1 MNILQ
6 RKMFANGNVVQDA
19 PLIDVASEIANYSK
33 IGLSPIEIFERLQ
46 QDYAAIGMEMPRDL
60 GMLTIE
66 RIAQQVGGTMKED
79 AQIDSVNFPE
89 LGGDGGLGES
99 PYNLIPEISPERL
112 PPVDSNLDPR
122 LGTYQQGGS
131 NLNPAEMPPLNTNID
146 IDSLLDEAQNE
157 IKIEDDLPT
166 KVETLG
172 PNDVRLSDGRIVDF
186 TKGIQDIKEGK
197 GKGLELYRIFNSPD
211 VERGA
216 NVDEALSQFVRE
228 DEPGFFKI
236 VGSLGG
242 ETPEERRGGA
252 FGPEDFGS
260 GIVAGVKGALDVGR
274 EGLER
279 TVPGFLEFFG
289 GEKLGNKA
297 RDFLEGEFDEGYV
310 ARGGFNPSVIDN
322 IVINASGSSISEDLE
337 EIGITNETGSIVK
350 PEVGEPEFVLD
361 DGPEGRVGFESK
373 KDLDDYRNSDEYKNW
388 IEKPL
393 DEDDFISSVESRTV
407 APGNEISTRIVDAIK
422 TGGTPLKT
430 EEDGKKPKSPSNYSS
445 GKSRE
450 TNFAQFTQSPDFIR
464 FVRNLGKGLVS
475 TGEIGK
481 GIALGSAA
489 AAEEKSL
496 DEKKEAETY
505 AKFLKDQAEANKI
518 SPSTYKDVT
527 EASIKLNQDVKD
539 YNNALAAE
547 NMAKSVIDLANN
559 NIDLAT
565 FGSKLGAT
573 VDDLLAA
580 AGVSNITEFE
590 DLSDTKKAQI
600 ALTELTNRNIK
611 EILGESGRTISNIDR
626 NIAAKIVG
634 NLDLTKIGSIAS
646 LKKTLDNN
654 IKSII
659 QKKNEA
665 KRNIK
670 SRTLYI
676 SRYSPEFIDEEI
688 ATIFY
693 KDFATP
699 LDQFISSQGKSSGG
713 YDSSITFVDGV
724 TPK

>member
-6 RKMFANGNVVQDA
+6 RKMFANGDVVQDA

-112 PPVDSNLDPR
+112 PPVDSTLDPR
-122 LGTYQQGGS
+122 LGTYPQGGP

-242 ETPEERRGGA
+242 ATPEERRGGA

-337 EIGITNETGSIVK
+337 EIGITNETGSVVK

-505 AKFLKDQAEANKI
+505 AKFLKDQAEANKV
-518 SPSTYKDVT
+518 SDSTYKDVT
-527 EASIKLNQDVKD
+527 EASVKLNQDVRD
-539 YNNALAAE
+539 YNNALAAQVL
-547 NMAKSVIDLANN
+547 AQSVIDFANGDANLASFTNK
-559 NIDLAT
+559 I
-565 FGSKLGAT
+565 GAT
-573 VDDLLAA
+573 VADVVGGFTGELDDP
-580 AGVSNITEFE
+580 SK
-590 DLSDTKKAQI
+590 LSSTRRAQI
-600 ALTELTNRNIK
+600 ALEILTNRNIK

-626 NIAAKIVG
+626 DIAKRVVG
-634 NLDLTKIGSIAS
+634 S
-646 LKKTLDNN
+646 LDNLKLDTVAAIKIKLNDN
-654 IKSII
+654 IGSII
-659 QKKNEA
+659 QKRNEA
-665 KRNIK
+665 QRNIK

-676 SRYSPEFIDEEI
+676 SRYSPELIDEEI
-688 ATIFY
+688 ATIFF

>member
-1 MNILQ
+1 
-6 RKMFANGNVVQDA
+6 
-19 PLIDVASEIANYSK
+19 
-33 IGLSPIEIFERLQ
+33 
-46 QDYAAIGMEMPRDL
+46 
-60 GMLTIE
+60 
-66 RIAQQVGGTMKED
+66 
-79 AQIDSVNFPE
+79 
-89 LGGDGGLGES
+89 
-99 PYNLIPEISPERL
+99 
-112 PPVDSNLDPR
+112 
-122 LGTYQQGGS
+122 
-131 NLNPAEMPPLNTNID
+131 
-146 IDSLLDEAQNE
+146 
-157 IKIEDDLPT
+157 
-166 KVETLG
+166 
-172 PNDVRLSDGRIVDF
+172 
-186 TKGIQDIKEGK
+186 
-197 GKGLELYRIFNSPD
+197 
-211 VERGA
+211 
-216 NVDEALSQFVRE
+216 
-228 DEPGFFKI
+228 
-236 VGSLGG
+236 
-242 ETPEERRGGA
+242 
-252 FGPEDFGS
+252 
-260 GIVAGVKGALDVGR
+260 
-274 EGLER
+274 
-279 TVPGFLEFFG
+279 
-289 GEKLGNKA
+289 
-297 RDFLEGEFDEGYV
+297 
-310 ARGGFNPSVIDN
+310 
-322 IVINASGSSISEDLE
+322 
-337 EIGITNETGSIVK
+337 
-350 PEVGEPEFVLD
+350 
-361 DGPEGRVGFESK
+361 
-373 KDLDDYRNSDEYKNW
+373 
-388 IEKPL
+388 
-393 DEDDFISSVESRTV
+393 
-407 APGNEISTRIVDAIK
+407 
-422 TGGTPLKT
+422 
-430 EEDGKKPKSPSNYSS
+430 
-445 GKSRE
+445 
-450 TNFAQFTQSPDFIR
+450 
-464 FVRNLGKGLVS
+464 
-475 TGEIGK
+475 
-481 GIALGSAA
+481 
-489 AAEEKSL
+489 
-496 DEKKEAETY
+496 TY

-688 ATIFY
+688 ATIFRD
-693 KDFATP
+693 DFATP

>member
-337 EIGITNETGSIVK
+337 EIGITNETGSVVK

-505 AKFLKDQAEANKI
+505 AKFLKDQAEANKV
-518 SPSTYKDVT
+518 SDSTYKDVT
-527 EASIKLNQDVKD
+527 EASVKLNQDVRD
-539 YNNALAAE
+539 YNNALAAQVL
-547 NMAKSVIDLANN
+547 AQSVIDFANGDANLASFTNK
-559 NIDLAT
+559 I
-565 FGSKLGAT
+565 GAT
-573 VDDLLAA
+573 VADVVGGFTGELDDP
-580 AGVSNITEFE
+580 SK
-590 DLSDTKKAQI
+590 LSSTRRAQI
-600 ALTELTNRNIK
+600 ALEILTNRNIK

-626 NIAAKIVG
+626 DIAKRVVG
-634 NLDLTKIGSIAS
+634 S
-646 LKKTLDNN
+646 LDNLKLDTVAAIKIKLNDN
-654 IKSII
+654 IGSII
-659 QKKNEA
+659 QKRNEA
-665 KRNIK
+665 QRNIK

-676 SRYSPEFIDEEI
+676 SRYSPELIDEEI
-688 ATIFY
+688 ATIFF

-713 YDSSITFVDGV
+713 YDSSITFVDAV

>member
-1 MNILQ
+1 
-6 RKMFANGNVVQDA
+6 MFANGDVVQDA

-46 QDYAAIGMEMPRDL
+46 QDYAARGMEMPRDL

-66 RIAQQVGGTMKED
+66 RIAQQVGGTIKED

-112 PPVDSNLDPR
+112 PPVDLTLDPR
-122 LGTYQQGGS
+122 LGTYPQGGP

-211 VERGA
+211 IERGA

-279 TVPGFLEFFG
+279 TVTGFLEFFG

-297 RDFLEGEFDEGYV
+297 RDFLEGEFDEGYG

-337 EIGITNETGSIVK
+337 EIGITNETGSVVK

-393 DEDDFISSVESRTV
+393 DEDDFISSGESRTV
-407 APGNEISTRIVDAIK
+407 PPGDEIGTKIVEAIK
-422 TGGTPLKT
+422 KGGIPQVEPDSVTPIT
-430 EEDGKKPKSPSNYSS
+430 SSTITYSS
-445 GKSRE
+445 NNTPQS
-450 TNFAQFTQSPDFIR
+450 NFAQFTQSPDFIR
-464 FVRNLGKGLVS
+464 FIRNLGKGMVT
-475 TGEIGK
+475 TGEMGK

-489 AAEEKSL
+489 AAEEK
-496 DEKKEAETY
+496 
-505 AKFLKDQAEANKI
+505 
-518 SPSTYKDVT
+518 YKD
-527 EASIKLNQDVKD
+527 
-539 YNNALAAE
+539 E
-547 NMAKSVIDLANN
+547 NL
-559 NIDLAT
+559 
-565 FGSKLGAT
+565 
-573 VDDLLAA
+573 
-580 AGVSNITEFE
+580 
-590 DLSDTKKAQI
+590 
-600 ALTELTNRNIK
+600 
-611 EILGESGRTISNIDR
+611 
-626 NIAAKIVG
+626 
-634 NLDLTKIGSIAS
+634 
-646 LKKTLDNN
+646 
-654 IKSII
+654 
-659 QKKNEA
+659 QKK
-665 KRNIK
+665 KQK
-670 SRTLYI
+670 
-676 SRYSPEFIDEEI
+676 
-688 ATIFY
+688 
-693 KDFATP
+693 
-699 LDQFISSQGKSSGG
+699 
-713 YDSSITFVDGV
+713 
-724 TPK
+724 

>member
-1 MNILQ
+1 
-6 RKMFANGNVVQDA
+6 MFANGNVVQDA

-112 PPVDSNLDPR
+112 PPVDSTLDPR
-122 LGTYQQGGS
+122 LGTYPQGGP

-242 ETPEERRGGA
+242 ATPEERRGGA

-337 EIGITNETGSIVK
+337 EIGITNETGSVVK

-505 AKFLKDQAEANKI
+505 AKFLKDQAEANKV
-518 SPSTYKDVT
+518 SDSTYKDVT
-527 EASIKLNQDVKD
+527 EASVKLNQDVRD
-539 YNNALAAE
+539 YNNALAAQVL
-547 NMAKSVIDLANN
+547 AQSVIDFANGDANLASFTNK
-559 NIDLAT
+559 I
-565 FGSKLGAT
+565 GAT
-573 VDDLLAA
+573 VADVVGGFTGELDDP
-580 AGVSNITEFE
+580 SK
-590 DLSDTKKAQI
+590 LSSTRRAQI
-600 ALTELTNRNIK
+600 ALEILTNRNIK

-626 NIAAKIVG
+626 DIAKRVVG
-634 NLDLTKIGSIAS
+634 S
-646 LKKTLDNN
+646 LDNLKLDTVAAIKIKLNDN
-654 IKSII
+654 IGSII
-659 QKKNEA
+659 QKRNEA
-665 KRNIK
+665 QRNIK

-676 SRYSPEFIDEEI
+676 SRYSPELIDEEI
-688 ATIFY
+688 ATIFF